1 MEGTTP
7 IYVAMTKYF
16 EFQSI
21 ILSCHD
27 VRNIWQI
34 QLWFCVQ
41 QKVALFTAEG
51 DTAIIFFIDDL
62 DSNN

>member
-1 MEGTTP
+1 MEGATA
-7 IYVAMTKYF
+7 IYVAMIKF
-16 EFQSI
+16 LGFQSI

-27 VRNIWQI
+27 VRNVWQI

>member
-1 MEGTTP
+1 MEGATP

-21 ILSCHD
+21 ILSRHD
-27 VRNIWQI
+27 VHNVWQI

-51 DTAIIFFIDDL
+51 NTAIIFFYR
-62 DSNN
+62 